1 MLQRFKNQWG
11 GCCRPFILIVPR
23 GTILK
28 RGELMTRGGVEYDLT
43 VSPYR
48 YFTDTGATFVFSSKY
63 HLDSFISRQK
73 ENRKKLNDSLSNRFN
88 YYIEFN
94 LLADC
99 VLYRQIEQRGFL
111 ILKDGEMFQCQ
122 NLIRLGGERTTK
134 KSLQG

>member
-1 MLQRFKNQWG
+1 
-11 GCCRPFILIVPR
+11 
-23 GTILK
+23 
-28 RGELMTRGGVEYDLT
+28 MTRGGVEYDLT
-43 VSPYR
+43 ISPYR

-111 ILKDGEMFQCQ
+111 ILKDGEIFQCQ
-122 NLIRLGGERTTK
+122 NLIKLGGERTTK
-134 KSLQG
+134 KNLQG